1 MGFLLQP
8 PLVRWKPFA
17 QVSPVLIIKVFR
29 SSGRPRGAKGQEWPF
44 LARRLQSIVTT
55 SCQGMGHEVRPPFPA
70 PLPHSSIVAKRG
82 NAAKLSKAK
91 HLFG

>member
-29 SSGRPRGAKGQEWPF
+29 SSGRPRGAKGQGWPF
-44 LARRLQSIVTT
+44 LARHLQSIVA
-55 SCQGMGHEVRPPFPA
+55 SSGKGLSHEAALRSPPCCFM
-70 PLPHSSIVAKRG
+70 VALLQEG
-82 NAAKLSKAK
+82 ETLQS
-91 HLFG
+91 